1 MKNKLYIVLL
11 LVALCAA
18 SCRKPSPYVY
28 RGFPKEYTSA
38 WVEDYGQC
46 YDSVPFNVMA
56 LDLYSGDLALDSTH
70 HMKGTGYN
78 LYISDIF
85 MEETALQVGT
95 YHSLRTTEPEPY
107 TFLKG
112 KDYEG
117 YPHGMYLL
125 QIEEGKVAKIQV
137 LDSGQF
143 VLRDTTNGLMDLRFT
158 LYYTNKNIYGGKATY
173 TTHFQGELQP
183 WSKK

>member
-1 MKNKLYIVLL
+1 MKIKLYIVLVVL
-11 LVALCAA
+11 AMGVS
-18 SCRKPSPYVY
+18 SCKKNTPYVY
-28 RGFPKEYTSA
+28 RGFPKENTSA
-38 WVEDYGQC
+38 WVEEYGQC
-46 YDSVPFNVMA
+46 YDSVLYNVFA
-56 LDLYSGDLALDSTH
+56 LDLYSGELALDSTH

-107 TFLKG
+107 SFLKG

-117 YPHGMYLL
+117 YPHGIYLL
-125 QIEEGKVAKIQV
+125 QVENNNISGIQV
-137 LDSGQF
+137 FDSGQF
-143 VLRDTTNGLMDLRFT
+143 VLRDTTNGLIDLQFT
-158 LYYTNKNIYGGKATY
+158 LYYTNKSIYGGKATY
-173 TTHFQGELQP
+173 TTHFQGKLQP

>member
-1 MKNKLYIVLL
+1 MKKALYFVLVVL
-11 LVALCAA
+11 AMGVS

-28 RGFPKEYTSA
+28 RGFPKEFSSA
-38 WVEDYGQC
+38 WVEEYGPC
-46 YDSVPFNVMA
+46 YDSVPYNVFA
-56 LDLYSGDLALDSTH
+56 LDLYSGELALDSTH
-70 HMKGTGYN
+70 HMNKKSGYN

-85 MEETALQVGT
+85 LEETALQVGT
-95 YHSLRTTEPEPY
+95 YHSLRGTEPEPY

-125 QIEEGKVAKIQV
+125 QVENNEIVKIQV
-137 LDSGQF
+137 LDSGLF
-143 VLRDTTNGLMDLRFT
+143 VLRDTTNGLSDLQFT
-158 LYYTNKNIYGGKATY
+158 LYYKNIYGGKATY